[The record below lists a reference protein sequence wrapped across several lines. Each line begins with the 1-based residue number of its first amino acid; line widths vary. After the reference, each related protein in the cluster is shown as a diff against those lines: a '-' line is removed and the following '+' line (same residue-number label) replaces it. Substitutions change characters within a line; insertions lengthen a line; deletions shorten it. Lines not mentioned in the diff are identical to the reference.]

1 MNVRRDPPGAPRLP
15 PEGGQAPW
23 ERPGGAGTFAEL
35 GGAHAGSDATFA
47 IAPGRDEPL
56 TYAALARRT
65 GDLNAAFTAWGV
77 APGEIVGFMLPN
89 GLAALELFV
98 GTMAAGR
105 IVLPFNLL
113 AQDTQ
118 LEYVLG
124 HAAPRVVFATA
135 ENAPRLESAA
145 RRAGATTRVEIC
157 TVDVLALSRDE
168 SHQGVACRPSDPS
181 LLMYTSGTTGV
192 PKGVLLTH
200 ANLLYAGRTVAA
212 HQALSPNDRVLSS
225 LPLYHINGQ
234 CIATVSTLVSG
245 GSIVLPQRF
254 STSQW
259 WSLVE
264 RHRPTWINLVPT
276 IVAYLL
282 NGPDLTP
289 AQRDA
294 AEGVRYARSASAPL
308 PPDQQRAFETRF
320 RIPIIEAMGLTECAS
335 VAFCNPMDPSERR
348 IGSAGRPLGVR
359 ARVVD
364 RQGCELA
371 DGERGEIQ
379 VAGRNVMAGYHRP
392 SHTTLPALTEDGWLA
407 TGDLGHRDAGGFY
420 FITGRLK
427 ELIIKGGEN
436 IAPREV
442 DEVLLRHPGVLEAA
456 AVGVPDREYGQ
467 QILACI
473 VRKPGAAVD
482 EAELEA
488 HCLRE
493 LGRYKTPRYFRF
505 VDELPKGPSGKV
517 QRMRLAEAWGA
528 PAAGTGNTLQP
539 DHP

>member
-1 MNVRRDPPGAPRLP
+1 VNAHCDPLGAARLP
-15 PEGGQAPW
+15 PEGERAPW
-23 ERPGGAGTFAEL
+23 ERAGGARTFAEL
-35 GGAHAGSDATFA
+35 VQARSASDETFA
-47 IAPGRDEPL
+47 IAPGRDETL

-65 GDLNAAFTAWGV
+65 SELDAAFASWGI

-118 LEYVLG
+118 LDYVLG
-124 HAAPRVVFATA
+124 HAAPRIAFATA
-135 ENAPRLESAA
+135 EHATRLDSAV
-145 RRAGATTRVEIC
+145 RRAGVAARIETC
-157 TVDVLALSRDE
+157 AVDALLL
-168 SHQGVACRPSDPS
+168 PSGAVRAQPSCNPDDPA
-181 LLMYTSGTTGV
+181 LLMYTSGTTGL

-200 ANLLYAGRTVAA
+200 TNMLYAGHAVAA
-212 HQALSPNDRVLSS
+212 HQELTLTDRVLSS

-245 GSIVLPQRF
+245 GSVVLPQRF

-264 RHRPTWINLVPT
+264 RHRPTWLNLVPT

-289 AQRDA
+289 AQREA
-294 AEGVRYARSASAPL
+294 ANGVRYARSASAPL
-308 PPDQQRAFETRF
+308 PPDQQRAFEQRF
-320 RIPIIEAMGLTECAS
+320 GIPIVEAMGLTECAS
-335 VAFCNPMDPSERR
+335 VAFCNPMDPRERR

-364 RQGCELA
+364 GQGREVA

-379 VAGRNVMAGYHRP
+379 LRGPNVMAGYYRAP
-392 SHTTLPALTEDGWLA
+392 RGTDDALTDSGWLA
-407 TGDLGHRDAGGFY
+407 TGDLGYRDADGFY

-436 IAPREV
+436 IAPREI
-442 DEVLLRHPGVLEAA
+442 DEALLRHPGVLEAA

-473 VRKPGAAVD
+473 VRKPGAVLDAAD
-482 EAELEA
+482 LEA

-517 QRMRLAEAWGA
+517 QRMKLAEAWDG
-528 PAAGTGNTLQP
+528 
-539 DHP
+539 